1 MLLSG
6 IRPLDVGIILDQTVA
21 LETDEWTAV
30 LRFLKRVVNGL
41 GVSPASDGAR
51 IGLIRFTSNPSIPL
65 YFNTLKDEH
74 LSPDTVNK
82 FIDKISQSQG
92 VRRIDLAL
100 QSAATDLFSK
110 KGGSRLG
117 AKKVMQWNLMS
128 KMTIVDKILLDSTVE
143 PPCAT
148 TSRKRRSCPFR
159 KRLLLLLRY

>member
-1 MLLSG
+1 M
-6 IRPLDVGIILDQTVA
+6 DVGIILDQTLA

-30 LRFLKRVVNGL
+30 LRLLTRVVNGL
-41 GVSPASDGAR
+41 GVSSTSDGAR

-100 QSAATDLFSK
+100 QSAATDLFSQ
-110 KGGSRLG
+110 KGGSRAG
-117 AKKVMQWNLMS
+117 AKKVMQL
-128 KMTIVDKILLDSTVE
+128 TIVDNKSLDSTVE
-143 PPCAT
+143 APCAT
-148 TSRKRRSCPFR
+148 TSHKRRKCPFR
-159 KRLLLLLRY
+159 KR

>member
-1 MLLSG
+1 M
-6 IRPLDVGIILDQTVA
+6 DVGIILDQTLA

-30 LRFLKRVVNGL
+30 LTLLKRVVNGL

-51 IGLIRFTSNPSIPL
+51 IGLIRFSSNPSIPL

-92 VRRIDLAL
+92 VRRIDLTL

-110 KGGSRLG
+110 RGGSRAG
-117 AKKVMQWNLMS
+117 AKKVMQL
-128 KMTIVDKILLDSTVE
+128 TIVDKKSLHSTNH
-143 PPCAT
+143 
-148 TSRKRRSCPFR
+148 
-159 KRLLLLLRY
+159 

>member
-1 MLLSG
+1 M
-6 IRPLDVGIILDQTVA
+6 DVGIILDQTLA

-30 LRFLKRVVNGL
+30 LRLLTRVVNGL
-41 GVSPASDGAR
+41 GVSSASDGAR

-100 QSAATDLFSK
+100 QSAATDLFSH
-110 KGGSRLG
+110 KGGSRAG
-117 AKKVMQWNLMS
+117 AKKVMQL
-128 KMTIVDKILLDSTVE
+128 TIVDNKSLDSTVE
-143 PPCAT
+143 APCAT
-148 TSRKRRSCPFR
+148 TSHKRRICPFR
-159 KRLLLLLRY
+159 KR

>member
-1 MLLSG
+1 M
-6 IRPLDVGIILDQTVA
+6 DVGIILDQTLS

-30 LRFLKRVVNGL
+30 LRLLKRVVNGL

-51 IGLIRFTSNPSIPL
+51 IGLIRFTSNASIPL
-65 YFNTLKDEH
+65 YFNTLKDEN

-110 KGGSRLG
+110 KGGSRPD
-117 AKKVMQWNLMS
+117 AKKVMQL
-128 KMTIVDKILLDSTVE
+128 TIVDKKSLDSTVE
-143 PPCAT
+143 PLCAT

-159 KRLLLLLRY
+159 KR